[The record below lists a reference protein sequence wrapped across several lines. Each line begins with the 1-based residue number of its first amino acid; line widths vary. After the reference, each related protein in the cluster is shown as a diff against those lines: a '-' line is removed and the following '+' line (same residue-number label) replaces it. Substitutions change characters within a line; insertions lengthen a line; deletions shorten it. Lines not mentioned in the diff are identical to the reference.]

1 MCLEPGFRTSGCSLY
16 EFKITNTKGD
26 SSYCYPLFFFFST
39 PFSLFFYPSLYSF
52 YFGFLFIRAMCL
64 CAKWDSDSPTISNQ
78 DLINGVLSL
87 LLFFF
92 SPEFFFA
99 LPDISMN
106 FLLQKSLGLSTRTR
120 IYAWMHV
127 MYQRDLVPF

>member
-1 MCLEPGFRTSGCSLY
+1 MLTNKNIFVINFFKQKRPYTLFKKSPISLSY
-16 EFKITNTKGD
+16 LKYKIFL
-26 SSYCYPLFFFFST
+26 LFFLHSF
-39 PFSLFFYPSLYSF
+39 LLYLR